1 MFSTNSLNNMI
12 KYKHEQNSINLFLF
26 KQEAT
31 MHLRDRIN
39 TGMLFYEHGHKD
51 PIDIEQEKALQKE
64 RVQCKEILFN
74 YNNTPPSQEE
84 TRQQIMHQ
92 LLGSHGENIFFEPP
106 IHMSYGSHVHIGN
119 NFYANFN
126 LVMVDDGQ
134 IYIGDKVMIGP
145 NVTLCTTGHPVYPL
159 YREMV
164 AHYSLPIHIGNNVW
178 IGAHS
183 VILPGVTIGDN
194 TVIGAGSI
202 VTRDI
207 PANVVAVGNPCRVM
221 REISD
226 HDKEYYFRDLKVD
239 YPYTLE
245 KI

>member
-1 MFSTNSLNNMI
+1 
-12 KYKHEQNSINLFLF
+12 
-26 KQEAT
+26 

-39 TGMLFYEHGHKD
+39 NGMVFYEHDHKD
-51 PIDIEQEKALQKE
+51 PIDRQQELELQQE
-64 RVQCKEILFN
+64 RDHCKEVIYD
-74 YNNTPPSQEE
+74 YNNTRPSESAKR
-84 TRQQIMHQ
+84 TQIMKS
-92 LLGSHGENIFFEPP
+92 LLGSCGQRFFIETPV
-106 IHMSYGSHVHIGN
+106 HMSYGNHVHLGE

-126 LVMVDDGQ
+126 LVLVDDGE

-159 YREMV
+159 YREMA

-183 VILPGVTIGDN
+183 VVLPGVTIGDN

-207 PANVVAVGNPCRVM
+207 PANVVAVGNPCRVL
-221 REISD
+221 REITER
-226 HDKEYYFRDLKVD
+226 DKEYYFRDLKVD
-239 YPYTLE
+239 YPYTLRKE
-245 KI
+245 

>member
-1 MFSTNSLNNMI
+1 
-12 KYKHEQNSINLFLF
+12 
-26 KQEAT
+26 

-106 IHMSYGSHVHIGN
+106 VHMYYGSNVHIGN